1 MPSRHVP
8 TEWWGEIAP
17 RSARLSLVEDER
29 VASDGALVKIAW
41 EDVVSELEHRGWASL
56 QGAVSSELVAHL
68 ADEDGRQ
75 WRLLGD
81 EGVVH
86 QHAFGSYTPLSEAR
100 LTVRRLGTELVSGIS
115 AIAAR
120 RGLPAPPVFNEVTWT
135 RYPERTGQITRHSDP
150 PEYHGVIAIF
160 TLRGSALFR
169 VFDAE
174 GEPTEWSTI
183 PGDLAVLCG
192 ARWPF
197 EHARCPLHEVEPP
210 PTGER
215 MIMTFRSNARGAGA
229 GYTV

>member
-1 MPSRHVP
+1 M
-8 TEWWGEIAP
+8 
-17 RSARLSLVEDER
+17 EDER
-29 VASDGALVKIAW
+29 VASHGALVEIAW
-41 EDVVSELEHRGWASL
+41 GGVVSELEHRGWASL
-56 QGAVSSELVAHL
+56 PGAMTSELVARL
-68 ADEDGRQ
+68 AEEDRRQ

-86 QHAFGSYTPLSEAR
+86 QHAFGSYIPFGDAR
-100 LTVRRLGTELVSGIS
+100 RMVRRLGSELVSGI
-115 AIAAR
+115 AAVAMR
-120 RGLPAPPVFNEVTWT
+120 RDLPAPPAFNEVTWT

-174 GEPTEWSTI
+174 GESTEWSTT
-183 PGDLAVLCG
+183 PGHLAVLCG
-192 ARWPF
+192 ARWPR
-197 EHARCPLHEVEPP
+197 EDVRCPLHEVEPP

-215 MIMTFRSNARGAGA
+215 MIMTFRANAGGAGA